1 MSRRAWFAFAALS
14 VIWGVPYLF
23 IKVAVDDGVSPFF
36 LSWARLVLGA
46 GVLTAIA
53 PRQTIEMARTGPWRW
68 LVAYAVAEMA
78 LPFPLIAA
86 GEQHVDSSI
95 AAIVIA
101 TVPLIIALLA
111 LRFDHT
117 ERPTRTRMTG
127 MLIGLTGVI
136 ALVGIDLSGRS
147 GEVLGAGAV
156 LLAAFGYAV
165 GPMII
170 KRQLVTFDPFATM
183 AASLWV
189 AAALLTPAGL
199 LTVPGSVPP
208 TDAVISLI
216 VLGLVCTAA
225 AFVILM
231 VLVSEVGAGRASIIT
246 YINPVIAVG
255 LGVVVLGE
263 SPGAGAIGGLLLI
276 LAGSWLATDD
286 RLPPNPTAI
295 VTRRR
300 RGREPAVAEPSVPV
314 RAVRRSS
321 GFDRGR
327 PLDAQAAR
335 ASAGAGTEGVAASV
349 APSSSGASSM
359 RRCVEGVAKSSALIS
374 PAYFAWKSIRLAI
387 VRQISA
393 CGESSSTLQ
402 ESRPSPI
409 TSSAAAP
416 TIRRASPAIR

>member
-1 MSRRAWFAFAALS
+1 MSRRGWLAFGALS
-14 VIWGVPYLF
+14 VIWGVPYLC
-23 IKVAVDDGVSPFF
+23 IKIAVDDGVSPFF

-53 PRQTIEMARTGPWRW
+53 PRQTFEMVRTGPWRW
-68 LVAYAVAEMA
+68 LLAYAVAEMA

-127 MLIGLTGVI
+127 MLMGLAGVI

-147 GEVLGAGAV
+147 AEILGAAAV
-156 LLAAFGYAV
+156 LLAAVGYAI

-170 KRQLVTFDPFATM
+170 KRQLVSFDPFATM
-183 AASLWV
+183 AAALWV
-189 AAALLTPAGL
+189 ATVLLTPAGL
-199 LTVPGSVPP
+199 ATVPSSVPAA
-208 TDAVISLI
+208 DAVVSLI
-216 VLGLVCTAA
+216 VLGLVCTAT

-246 YINPVIAVG
+246 YINPVIAVA
-255 LGVVVLGE
+255 LGVIVLGE
-263 SPGAGAIGGLLLI
+263 SPGAGAIAGLLLI

-295 VTRRR
+295 VTHW
-300 RGREPAVAEPSVPV
+300 RGRRAPDVAEPSVPV
-314 RAVRRSS
+314 RAV
-321 GFDRGR
+321 
-327 PLDAQAAR
+327 
-335 ASAGAGTEGVAASV
+335 
-349 APSSSGASSM
+349 
-359 RRCVEGVAKSSALIS
+359 
-374 PAYFAWKSIRLAI
+374 
-387 VRQISA
+387 
-393 CGESSSTLQ
+393 
-402 ESRPSPI
+402 
-409 TSSAAAP
+409 
-416 TIRRASPAIR
+416 